1 MISQY
6 IKIRQLSKTSVCYI
20 SFCRY
25 GNIHAYVRGNCCNFP
40 CSTVCVGVCAVICVY
55 CRSRQMEK
63 PTRWGSG
70 QIGCLSSLLLFN
82 YTVLKLRGYLPTN
95 LILQKEIS
103 TVLFIMQSADKSG
116 TAKTQSL
123 SMILTLR
130 IDTLPTSSRV
140 LLFRCPRGFWD
151 RNR

>member
-1 MISQY
+1 
-6 IKIRQLSKTSVCYI
+6 
-20 SFCRY
+20 
-25 GNIHAYVRGNCCNFP
+25 
-40 CSTVCVGVCAVICVY
+40 
-55 CRSRQMEK
+55 MEK

-116 TAKTQSL
+116 TAKT
-123 SMILTLR
+123 
-130 IDTLPTSSRV
+130 
-140 LLFRCPRGFWD
+140 
-151 RNR
+151 